1 MLTFRVDKR
10 TFNVGDIIT
19 PQTNFEHCLKGGGL
33 EVEKLID
40 KCRPSQ
46 IPERNKCLF
55 LFTELFGALR
65 FWSKYGGI
73 IYGVLAGNI
82 FHRGDMNKLD
92 NILDLY
98 RYIGDD
104 DKEGIVIAAAN
115 EYWKCGTHTFQP
127 CYELLVDKAEVRK
140 VICTDSEL
148 EKFKEEFLETNSIER
163 TALYK
168 KLLMY
173 TDYK

>member
-19 PQTNFEHCLKGGGL
+19 PQTNFEHCLKGEVL
-33 EVEKLID
+33 EVEKLLD
-40 KCRPSQ
+40 KYRPPQ
-46 IPERNKCLF
+46 IPERKKCLF
-55 LFTELFGALR
+55 LFMELFGALR
-65 FWSKYGGI
+65 FWSKYGGT
-73 IYGVLAGNI
+73 IYRVCAEKIL
-82 FHRGDMNKLD
+82 HRGDMNKLD

-104 DKEGIVIAAAN
+104 DREGIVIAAVN

-127 CYELLVDKAEVRK
+127 CYEILVEKAEVRK
-140 VICTDSEL
+140 VICIDSEL
-148 EKFKEEFLETNSIER
+148 ENFKEEFLETNSIER
-163 TALYK
+163 TTLYK
-168 KLLMY
+168 NLLMY